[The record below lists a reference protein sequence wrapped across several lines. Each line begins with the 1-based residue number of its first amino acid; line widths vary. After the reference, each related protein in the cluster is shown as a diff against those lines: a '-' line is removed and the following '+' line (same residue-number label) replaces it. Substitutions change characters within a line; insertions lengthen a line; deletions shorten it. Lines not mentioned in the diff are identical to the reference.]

1 MDSNIGL
8 PPGRLYNL
16 ICAVAGE
23 EITTR
28 EFRSALSLLPSESV
42 GYVGTVLALQASLR
56 ERASTRLSA
65 ASAICRAFASAKAS
79 SN

>member
-28 EFRSALSLLPSESV
+28 EFRSALSLLPSDSIP
-42 GYVGTVLALQASLR
+42 YVGTVLALQASLR
-56 ERASTRLSA
+56 EHASNRLSIA
-65 ASAICRAFASAKAS
+65 ATICRARAAAIVSR
-79 SN
+79 N